1 MRKDDD
7 LAAKLKDVLFA
18 SIRMK
23 LKGLS
28 INSYRQAYFSL
39 LNGCLSDGILSQ
51 VEKKFLND
59 FRLDNNI
66 TIEDHTKFLEDL
78 GWTSED
84 YHRGFK
90 AVEESAPAPVVKS
103 ALHDTYDRLL
113 SAYVETGKVNEI
125 ERSVLTMYR
134 HDNHIESEYHEE
146 ALRKVGWT
154 KKEFD
159 RGLKAPSINFENII
173 RDRVNKS

>member
-90 AVEESAPAPVVKS
+90 AVEESAPVPVVKS
-103 ALHDTYDRLL
+103 ALYAAYDRLL
-113 SAYVETGKVNEI
+113 LGCVHDNVVDEI
-125 ERSVLTMYR
+125 EKSILSLYCY
-134 HDNHIESEYHEE
+134 DNQIEPEYQEE

-154 KKEFD
+154 KEEFD
-159 RGLKAPSINFENII
+159 RGSKLITL
-173 RDRVNKS
+173 